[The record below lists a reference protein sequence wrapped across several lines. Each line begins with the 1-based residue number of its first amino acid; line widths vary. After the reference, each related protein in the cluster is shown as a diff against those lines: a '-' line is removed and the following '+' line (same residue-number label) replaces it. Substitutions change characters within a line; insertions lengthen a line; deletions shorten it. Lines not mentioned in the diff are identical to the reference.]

1 MLYAFWGAPL
11 GFSKK
16 LVIFDVDGTL
26 NMTEIYAVPAYKKV
40 LREMGAN
47 GFTDEMLRDRI
58 GAVFEDDIR
67 YFFGSR
73 AEEKKEE
80 FERLIG
86 EYWMKDV
93 ERKAKTFPHTEET
106 LRELKEKGYSLAVCS
121 NAENKEIDLVL
132 RALHIKDYF
141 SYIQGITE
149 EGTKSHSLCR
159 LLEKTE
165 PEWAVMVG
173 DRFYDKEA
181 ARDNGIPF
189 IACLYGY
196 GKKGEFSEMDLSIT
210 EICRLPWNASRL
222 LHRS

>member
-1 MLYAFWGAPL
+1 MDEGCGAE
-11 GFSKK
+11 G
-16 LVIFDVDGTL
+16 
-26 NMTEIYAVPAYKKV
+26 
-40 LREMGAN
+40 
-47 GFTDEMLRDRI
+47 
-58 GAVFEDDIR
+58 
-67 YFFGSR
+67 
-73 AEEKKEE
+73 
-80 FERLIG
+80 
-86 EYWMKDV
+86 
-93 ERKAKTFPHTEET
+93 KTFPHTEET

-210 EICRLPWNASRL
+210 EICRLPSMMERIK
-222 LHRS
+222 

>member
-1 MLYAFWGAPL
+1 MVFLLYAFWGAPL

-40 LREMGAN
+40 LREMGAD

-93 ERKAKTFPHTEET
+93 ERKAKPFPHTEET

-141 SYIQGITE
+141 SYIQGITRKE
-149 EGTKSHSLCR
+149 PNPTASAGCLKKQSRNGRLWWATGFMTKRRQEITGFRSLPVC
-159 LLEKTE
+159 TD
-165 PEWAVMVG
+165 M
-173 DRFYDKEA
+173 
-181 ARDNGIPF
+181 
-189 IACLYGY
+189 
-196 GKKGEFSEMDLSIT
+196 GKKGNFRKWIY
-210 EICRLPWNASRL
+210 P
-222 LHRS
+222 

>member
-1 MLYAFWGAPL
+1 MVFLLYAFWGAPL

-67 YFFGSR
+67 YFFGIR

-86 EYWMKDV
+86 
-93 ERKAKTFPHTEET
+93 
-106 LRELKEKGYSLAVCS
+106 
-121 NAENKEIDLVL
+121 
-132 RALHIKDYF
+132 
-141 SYIQGITE
+141 
-149 EGTKSHSLCR
+149 
-159 LLEKTE
+159 
-165 PEWAVMVG
+165 
-173 DRFYDKEA
+173 
-181 ARDNGIPF
+181 
-189 IACLYGY
+189 
-196 GKKGEFSEMDLSIT
+196 
-210 EICRLPWNASRL
+210 
-222 LHRS
+222 